1 MKAKFSWRDVKK
13 QQQNKQKCQGQE
25 EVIHEGQRSSNEG
38 GQPLQ
43 KFCPWGSSTQ
53 EVRSFRSVIEQD
65 KAISGSQ
72 HKDALA
78 ISVKTPKPAVKGSP
92 ISSSTASLSW
102 GLQGSNRNQV
112 TAGSPTL
119 KINPTK
125 GVTSPQAWST
135 AGPTSPE
142 PPEIPWSGEI
152 IQSPTNPICSFYD
165 IVKDE
170 QLKIEEQAIQDLLI
184 HYKAADSVEERI
196 TVERVVTTAATPL
209 WKREGFNHHDPDWM
223 H

>member
-1 MKAKFSWRDVKK
+1 MGISKDNNKTKDFKINNNSNSSSSNNNSSSYSVEGGISTSRSLRDIILEEEARSNKKLSKQSTNSEMKAKFSWRDVKK
-13 QQQNKQKCQGQE
+13 QQQNKQKGQGQE
-25 EVIHEGQRSSNEG
+25 EVTYEGQ
-38 GQPLQ
+38 
-43 KFCPWGSSTQ
+43 
-53 EVRSFRSVIEQD
+53 
-65 KAISGSQ
+65 
-72 HKDALA
+72 
-78 ISVKTPKPAVKGSP
+78 
-92 ISSSTASLSW
+92 SW

-135 AGPTSPE
+135 AGPTSSE

-209 WKREGFNHHDPDWM
+209 WKRERLQSS
-223 H
+223 